1 MDETGKS
8 HWKKS
13 VRSKESLQTRLLTTR
28 PASPQS
34 WFPYEN
40 PRGEDEAQSGPW
52 IFHKQCIIAPS
63 TSSCTNTW
71 LQRYMFVGRSV
82 PNTYISEES
91 IKEIWKLVKSINMPK
106 VCNTALGLEP
116 FDPCPTGAEER
127 GCKGRLFL
135 CGQSI
140 YWNFFIYIKI
150 VLLV

>member
-1 MDETGKS
+1 MSWFDLISRIDLFLENCRYFKSRPRFNCFLSGLHFVGTEQGIDGWARAQTGKS

-40 PRGEDEAQSGPW
+40 PRGEEEAQSGPW

-82 PNTYISEES
+82 PILPTYR
-91 IKEIWKLVKSINMPK
+91 KN
-106 VCNTALGLEP
+106 
-116 FDPCPTGAEER
+116 
-127 GCKGRLFL
+127 RLRRFENL
-135 CGQSI
+135 
-140 YWNFFIYIKI
+140 
-150 VLLV
+150 

>member
-1 MDETGKS
+1 
-8 HWKKS
+8 
-13 VRSKESLQTRLLTTR
+13 
-28 PASPQS
+28 
-34 WFPYEN
+34 
-40 PRGEDEAQSGPW
+40 
-52 IFHKQCIIAPS
+52 
-63 TSSCTNTW
+63 
-71 LQRYMFVGRSV
+71 MFVGRSV
-82 PNTYISEES
+82 PTTYISEES

-106 VCNTALGLEP
+106 VYNTALGLEP